1 MEKYAYIRVST
12 KEQNIDRQLVALKPY
27 GIPEQNIYCDYQSGK
42 DFDRPAYKKL
52 LGKLKRG
59 DLLIVKSIDRL
70 GRNYNEILVQWQ
82 NITKDIGADIL
93 VLDMEL
99 LDTRE
104 KNGSLTG
111 TLIADL
117 VLQVMAYF
125 AQTERESI
133 HQRQAEGI
141 AAAKSKG
148 KHLGRKPEPLPTD
161 FECICTR
168 CDSGEISTRM
178 AAIDLCCE
186 NLRVPLRN
194 VLIYILCN
202 LGQKKIPLGTKGR
215 TSILSVESSAS
226 CGASFSVSRKKLHD
240 RECCVTLF
248 RQGGYTPL
256 RR

>member
-1 MEKYAYIRVST
+1 MAKYAYIRVST
-12 KEQNIDRQLVALKPY
+12 KEQNIDRQLVALEPY
-27 GIPEQNIYCDYQSGK
+27 RIPERNIYCDYQSGK

-82 NITKDIGADIL
+82 NITIDIGADIL

-133 HQRQAEGI
+133 HQRQAEGN

-148 KHLGRKPEPLPTD
+148 KHLGRKPEPLPIG
-161 FECICTR
+161 FECICAR
-168 CDSGEISTRM
+168 CYSGEISTRA
-178 AAIDLCCE
+178 AAID
-186 NLRVPLRN
+186 
-194 VLIYILCN
+194 
-202 LGQKKIPLGTKGR
+202 
-215 TSILSVESSAS
+215 
-226 CGASFSVSRKKLHD
+226 
-240 RECCVTLF
+240 
-248 RQGGYTPL
+248 
-256 RR
+256 